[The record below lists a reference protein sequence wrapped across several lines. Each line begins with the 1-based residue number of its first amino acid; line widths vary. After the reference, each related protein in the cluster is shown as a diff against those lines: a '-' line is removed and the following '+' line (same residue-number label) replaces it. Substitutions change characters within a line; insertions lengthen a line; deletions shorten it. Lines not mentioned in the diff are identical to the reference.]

1 MVNIFSEEYVKK
13 CIKEE
18 AKREGEKMGYAKGE
32 ERGERRGIAQGEER
46 ERLRM
51 INNLLKSGVDVG
63 VLSKASGL
71 STKEIPS
78 LKYLK

>member
-18 AKREGEKMGYAKGE
+18 ARREGEKEGYAKGE
-32 ERGERRGIAQGEER
+32 ER
-46 ERLRM
+46 ERLRL
-51 INNLLKSGVDVG
+51 INNLLKLGVDVG

-71 STKEIPS
+71 STKEIQS
-78 LKYLK
+78 LK

>member
-18 AKREGEKMGYAKGE
+18 ARREGYAK
-32 ERGERRGIAQGEER
+32 GEER

-71 STKEIPS
+71 STKEIQS
-78 LKYLK
+78 LNS

>member
-13 CIKEE
+13 CLKEE
-18 AKREGEKMGYAKGE
+18 ARREGYAK
-32 ERGERRGIAQGEER
+32 GEER

-71 STKEIPS
+71 STKEIQS
-78 LKYLK
+78 LK